1 MEGAREHKIK
11 NVVMSRMLT
20 KVKRNRQI
28 KMEFAAAN
36 SYLIRAP
43 TPTERH
49 FLKNPYIY
57 NIFYKNLLTI
67 RRKRYIIILST
78 IREEVTT
85 MKNMNKKGFSIV
97 EVVVVMAVIAILA
110 ALVVP
115 SAICMFDR
123 VRVSNDRQ
131 EARNTYSYY
140 LQLVDYVD
148 GEQPVKNGAVL
159 LKDGTLVELKDGVVD
174 ASVVVALEDVEYVI
188 QADGKAV
195 QTSQLNLGN

>member
-1 MEGAREHKIK
+1 
-11 NVVMSRMLT
+11 
-20 KVKRNRQI
+20 
-28 KMEFAAAN
+28 
-36 SYLIRAP
+36 
-43 TPTERH
+43 
-49 FLKNPYIY
+49 
-57 NIFYKNLLTI
+57 
-67 RRKRYIIILST
+67 
-78 IREEVTT
+78 

-123 VRVSNDRQ
+123 ARVSNDRQ